1 MLQQDPWHSTLQIY
15 FWYSI
20 VIIFFSYMIT
30 LKIFEM
36 PRSVVKNK
44 VSKTFIQE
52 HNSADQVR
60 YRHVACTKPS
70 QKSGLKS
77 RLLTKTTFT
86 RSSPLSLDVGW
97 KVDYHVCH
105 HFQASYYTVV

>member
-1 MLQQDPWHSTLQIY
+1 
-15 FWYSI
+15 
-20 VIIFFSYMIT
+20 MIT

-60 YRHVACTKPS
+60 SRHVACTKRRK
-70 QKSGLKS
+70 KSGLKS
-77 RLLTKTTFT
+77 RLLTKTSFI
-86 RSSPLSLDVGW
+86 RSSPLLLDVG
-97 KVDYHVCH
+97 
-105 HFQASYYTVV
+105 

>member
-20 VIIFFSYMIT
+20 VIISFSYMIT

-60 YRHVACTKPS
+60 SRHVARTK
-70 QKSGLKS
+70 
-77 RLLTKTTFT
+77 R
-86 RSSPLSLDVGW
+86 RR
-97 KVDYHVCH
+97 KVVSNQGY
-105 HFQASYYTVV
+105 

>member
-1 MLQQDPWHSTLQIY
+1 MLQQDPWRSTLQIY

-20 VIIFFSYMIT
+20 VIISFSYMIT

-60 YRHVACTKPS
+60 SRHVAGTKRR
-70 QKSGLKS
+70 K
-77 RLLTKTTFT
+77 
-86 RSSPLSLDVGW
+86 
-97 KVDYHVCH
+97 KVVSNQRY
-105 HFQASYYTVV
+105 

>member
-20 VIIFFSYMIT
+20 VIISFSYMIT

-36 PRSVVKNK
+36 PRSVVKSK

-60 YRHVACTKPS
+60 SRHVACTKRR
-70 QKSGLKS
+70 KK
-77 RLLTKTTFT
+77 
-86 RSSPLSLDVGW
+86 W
-97 KVDYHVCH
+97 
-105 HFQASYYTVV
+105 FQIKATN